1 MVGSELET
9 DFGEMGG
16 VGGAEVIG
24 EVILAEA
31 CGDDAILFEPP
42 IVVAA
47 TGFPV
52 GDVAFGDLDAVF
64 IESADNLGVRDVV
77 PEHAVDHVAFGVRE
91 AGDFAVAGARPG
103 FGGRKDLK
111 LRASGGDLRFRVR
124 GFEFRVKLGVH
135 DS

>member
-31 CGDDAILFEPP
+31 CGDDAFLFAPP
-42 IVVAA
+42 IFVAA

-52 GDVAFGDLDAVF
+52 GDVAHCDADAVF
-64 IESADNLGVRDVV
+64 LDGIGDVRVGNVV
-77 PEHAVDHVAFGVRE
+77 LKHEVDHVAKRLGE
-91 AGDFAVAGARPG
+91 AGDFAVAAEFAGGSGRMLDAR
-103 FGGRKDLK
+103 F
-111 LRASGGDLRFRVR
+111 
-124 GFEFRVKLGVH
+124 
-135 DS
+135 